1 MAKNIVYPLT
11 GDRDA
16 EPSPLPADTSA
27 GEPDALDRDIARLLE
42 EKERLDEQYRQWD
55 AGSGDGSPSWGR
67 EDDTWERTAEPSY
80 GEETDWEQEA
90 GSGNWPATDTGRDGD
105 EWGREPDEGTRW
117 GEESRY
123 AAGTTASSYGREAG
137 WDDDEWDRVSDD
149 GTRRDDE
156 SAHVAGSIQDYDD
169 LMAELL
175 QEEDERRSEEEEARR
190 ILAIDA
196 EHRRREAERLGLEQE
211 QERQQAEDGEAEQLR
226 QEARLLSEERER
238 LEQEKES
245 LSKEREYQERL
256 AAERQS
262 VRMAEEQARQAR
274 KAREQRKKTLTDLA
288 NTIVTGVARIQAV
301 KSGIDPS
308 SLPDPTLS
316 VSPDAW
322 GAVQRGMQIF
332 NQTMGSSGGSG
343 TSTGPGQKSRN
354 CVIKA
359 PPGSRLPDLRLC

>member
-1 MAKNIVYPLT
+1 MYPPAGRTRWTGTSPAFAKKRSGWTNGT
-11 GDRDA
+11 
-16 EPSPLPADTSA
+16 
-27 GEPDALDRDIARLLE
+27 
-42 EKERLDEQYRQWD
+42 
-55 AGSGDGSPSWGR
+55 GSGTRAAETARIRGATKDG
-67 EDDTWERTAEPSY
+67 TWERTADAVLPA
-80 GEETDWEQEA
+80 EEADWEREA
-90 GSGNWPATDTGRDGD
+90 GSGDWPTSDTGTGWDDD
-105 EWGREPDEGTRW
+105 EWGREPDGGTSWGNESTNAEGSSW
-117 GEESRY
+117 GE
-123 AAGTTASSYGREAG
+123 TTASSYGREAG
-137 WDDDEWDRVSDD
+137 WDDDEWDRVSAG
-149 GTRRDDE
+149 GTGWDDE
-156 SAHVAGSIQDYDD
+156 SAHAAGSIQDYDD

-175 QEEDERRSEEEEARR
+175 QEEDEERSEEEEARR

-196 EHRRREAERLGLEQE
+196 EHRRRETERLGLEQE
-211 QERQQAEDGEAEQLR
+211 LQQAEVGEPGQLQ

-245 LSKEREYQERL
+245 LRKEREYQARL
-256 AAERQS
+256 VAERQS
-262 VRMAEEQARQAR
+262 VRMAEEQARQASE
-274 KAREQRKKTLTDLA
+274 AREQRKKTLTDLA

-308 SLPDPTLS
+308 SIPDPTPS

-343 TSTGPGQKSRN
+343 TSTGSGQQSRN